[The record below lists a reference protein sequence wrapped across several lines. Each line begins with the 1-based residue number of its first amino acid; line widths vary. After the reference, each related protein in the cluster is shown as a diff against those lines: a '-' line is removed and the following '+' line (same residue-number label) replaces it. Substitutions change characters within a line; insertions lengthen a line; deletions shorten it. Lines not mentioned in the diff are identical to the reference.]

1 MSMHRTFTDGD
12 LIVATHNMGKYREI
26 ADLLRPFGVQVVSA
40 RDKNLPE
47 PVEDGDSFI
56 ANARIK
62 ALAAARATG
71 MPALADDSGLCVD
84 ALDGA
89 PGIYSARWADGGDFA
104 AAMAKVEQALQQAG
118 AHTPEQRAAAF
129 HCALCLAWPDGHTE
143 DFLGRVGGRIV
154 WPGRGDNGFGYDAIF
169 QPHGH
174 ERTFGEMAPAE
185 KHAMSHRADAFRQL
199 IDACFRRD

>member
-1 MSMHRTFTDGD
+1 MSTHRTFAGGD

-26 ADLLRPFGVQVVSA
+26 AELLHPFGVTVISA
-40 RDKNLPE
+40 GEKNLPE

-62 ALAAARATG
+62 ALAAARATDI
-71 MPALADDSGLCVD
+71 PALADDSGLCVD

-89 PGIYSARWADGGDFA
+89 PGIYSARWADGGDFSS
-104 AAMAKVEQALQQAG
+104 AMAKVEQALQQVG
-118 AHTPEQRAAAF
+118 ARAPEQRAAAF

-143 DFLGRVGGRIV
+143 SFLGRVEGRIV

-169 QPHGH
+169 QLHGH

-199 IDACFRRD
+199 IDACFRGD